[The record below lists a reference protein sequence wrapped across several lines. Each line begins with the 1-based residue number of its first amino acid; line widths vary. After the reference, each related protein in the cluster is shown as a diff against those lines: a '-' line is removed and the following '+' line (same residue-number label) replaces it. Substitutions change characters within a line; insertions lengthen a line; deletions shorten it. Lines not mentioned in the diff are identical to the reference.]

1 MDPPYGKGLEKD
13 VLRSESFYRVLS
25 DKALVIIEADLETIL
40 SPEETSGF
48 RMLKEKIYKTNK
60 HIFLE
65 KEEQTGSRQ

>member
-1 MDPPYGKGLEKD
+1 M
-13 VLRSESFYRVLS
+13 
-25 DKALVIIEADLETIL
+25 IIEADLETVL